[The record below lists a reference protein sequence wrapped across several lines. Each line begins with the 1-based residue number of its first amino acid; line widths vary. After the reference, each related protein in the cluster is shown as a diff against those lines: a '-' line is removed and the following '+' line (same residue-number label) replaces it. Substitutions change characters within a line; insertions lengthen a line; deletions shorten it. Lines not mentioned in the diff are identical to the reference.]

1 LPWSLSA
8 ISIAV
13 WRRWKRGGILPAFF
27 ILGCPFFDH
36 GMNHHTDVNAF
47 IPKWFGRRRGVIH
60 HASFCRMPGA
70 Q

>member
-1 LPWSLSA
+1 VVALGNIDRCMA
-8 ISIAV
+8 EMEAG
-13 WRRWKRGGILPAFF
+13 RNTARFF
-27 ILGCPFFDH
+27 ILECPFFDRI
-36 GMNHHTDVNAF
+36 MNHHADVNAF